1 MITTT
6 RRIRRRGVSRIESA
20 ETIKSIGYRLRRA
33 TRMEW
38 REGRLKVEGRG
49 EEREEEERVR
59 IKGNGHYLHRSRLT
73 ILLRPSRSRP
83 SPAAIPDLGRVA
95 VRSFV
100 RVGQGKN
107 AWEFIRPWWRS
118 SDIGQ
123 RMREYRRFLPIFTWK
138 NDYPLKSVDLLMP
151 PLSVTVIERALFL
164 FASLLSS
171 VISYN
176 PAAN

>member
-1 MITTT
+1 
-6 RRIRRRGVSRIESA
+6 
-20 ETIKSIGYRLRRA
+20 
-33 TRMEW
+33 MEW

-73 ILLRPSRSRP
+73 ILHRPSRSRP

-123 RMREYRRFLPIFTWK
+123 RMREYLRRFLPIFT
-138 NDYPLKSVDLLMP
+138 
-151 PLSVTVIERALFL
+151 
-164 FASLLSS
+164 
-171 VISYN
+171 
-176 PAAN
+176 